1 MRKISLLLV
10 TAFLLGRIVANATA
24 VTINSKTSILIDP
37 REPAPIQKAARDLAS
52 DMQKVF
58 GTPVPWVSERS
69 HASAT
74 TICIA
79 FSHNLPRSETRPYG
93 WEVLKLQAVA
103 DPWPG
108 SPVQNAI
115 VLTGSDVLGVVY
127 SIYQFSQQFLG
138 VDPLYWW
145 TDHPP
150 ARRASVTIPEEFNE
164 RQGPPTF
171 RYRGWFMN
179 DEDLLTGWR
188 PGTRD
193 GTGISLK
200 TWDRIFEA
208 LLRLKGN
215 MIIPGTYIFPWEP
228 QIRAA
233 ADRGLM
239 IAQHHDEP
247 MGVNVYQWPNN
258 VPYTLPFFQKAWKC
272 TVAEYPRNVDVIWTV
287 GVRGRYDHPFWLDV
301 PDVPKTSEGRAQFID
316 KAIAEQMKI
325 VKEEWPHPH
334 PQFIWN
340 SWMEGS
346 GLMRSGLL
354 KIPPGVTL
362 VWADDGGGLIQDGG
376 LIGKGEGVYY
386 HTAVIGGNANNFTE
400 RVPVTRIQRELG
412 RAVRAGAT
420 QYLLLNP
427 SDIRPVVMTTRAVM
441 NLAWDAKP
449 WVAKNHPE
457 AMRYVATWCKEELG
471 ADAAPLVVKYY
482 QAFFHASARYGAQ
495 PDDIL
500 ADAFYQ
506 YLGRDLLVH
515 LMLGPDSPWRSSNLH
530 RFQESYVDYPQYAS
544 HLREICQQA
553 EPRWKHVEQV
563 SRQAQPLVLPARRN
577 FYQAEVLTELE
588 LHLHSNLMLVDLAN
602 AVLSNS
608 PMVKLA
614 SVNAAIRELQQ
625 ILTALRAADYGKW
638 QGFYTKGD
646 WFVDIPLTLAMAKVA
661 RDKFEGRS
669 LSVAQSVVLKSVKYN
684 LNHNTSAVFKKIKA
698 YQDGQRV
705 RIYNCA
711 APAQRRRD
719 AN

>member
-1 MRKISLLLV
+1 MGKKSLLLV
-10 TAFLLGRIVANATA
+10 VALLLVRISATA
-24 VTINSKTSILIDP
+24 TSTINSRTSILIDS
-37 REPAPIQKAARDLAS
+37 REPEPIQKAARDLAS

-58 GTPVPWVSERS
+58 GTPVPWVSQRS
-69 HASAT
+69 AASAT

-79 FSHNLPRSETRPYG
+79 FSHNLPKGVTRPDG
-93 WEVLKLQAVA
+93 WELLKLQAVA
-103 DPWPG
+103 NPWLG

-127 SIYQFSQQFLG
+127 AIYQFSQQFLG

-145 TDHPP
+145 TDNPP
-150 ARRASVTIPEEFNE
+150 ARRASVTIPEGFSE
-164 RQGPPTF
+164 REGPPTF

-200 TWDRIFEA
+200 TWDRIFEV

-233 ADRGLM
+233 AARGLM

-258 VPYTLPFFQKAWKC
+258 VPYALPFLQKAWKC

-301 PDVPKTSEGRAQFID
+301 PGVPNTPAGRARFIE
-316 KAIAEQMKI
+316 KAIGEQMKI
-325 VKEEWPHPH
+325 VKQEWPHPH

-346 GLMRSGLL
+346 GLMRSGVL
-354 KIPPGVTL
+354 KIPRGVTL

-400 RVPVTRIQRELG
+400 RVPVTRIQRQLG
-412 RAVRAGAT
+412 RAARAGAT

-441 NLAWDAKP
+441 NLAWDARP
-449 WVAKNHPE
+449 WVAQNHDE
-457 AMRYVATWCKEELG
+457 AMRYLAGWSREEFGAPAT
-471 ADAAPLVVKYY
+471 PLVVKYY
-482 QAFFHASARYGAQ
+482 QAFFHVSARYGAKA
-495 PDDIL
+495 DDIL

-506 YLGRDLLVH
+506 DLGRDLLVH
-515 LMLGPDSPWRSSNLH
+515 LMLGLYSPWRSSNLQ
-530 RFQESYVDYPQYAS
+530 RFQADYPDYQQYAS
-544 HLREICQQA
+544 HLREICQEA
-553 EPRWKHVEQV
+553 EPRWRHVAQLAH
-563 SRQAQPLVLPARRN
+563 QAQPLILPARRD

-608 PMVKLA
+608 PSAKLA

-638 QGFYTKGD
+638 RGFYTKGD
-646 WFVDIPLTLAMAKVA
+646 WFVDIPLTLALAEVE

-669 LSVAQSVVLKSVKYN
+669 LSVAQRAVLKNVEYN

-698 YQDGQRV
+698 YQDGQKV
-705 RIYNCA
+705 RIFNCA